1 MISNDSPLE
10 LIALHGS
17 LTVEYIIEL
26 MSIIFSN
33 DCIQLTYGLVHHIP
47 KQTRSWITSSGG
59 NSLLDRD
66 PNPETFSA
74 RLFLKKREKLPLCKN
89 LCNLFTDIDFVV
101 MIEKFILNMFCQL
114 KISLMLPLVL
124 GLFQAPRCTDADLAL
139 GVILFSIVAV
149 NDFTNDFGQVQDFRC
164 ILFNFSI

>member
-1 MISNDSPLE
+1 MKPCVVFENIWRPLPQLLTNFASLNWYKELNNKQRNKWRISMISNDSPLE

-33 DCIQLTYGLVHHIP
+33 DCIQLTYGLAHHIP
-47 KQTRSWITSSGG
+47 KQTRSWITSSCG

-89 LCNLFTDIDFVV
+89 VNFNKVMQSIYWYRFCCNDR
-101 MIEKFILNMFCQL
+101 
-114 KISLMLPLVL
+114 KIYS
-124 GLFQAPRCTDADLAL
+124 
-139 GVILFSIVAV
+139 
-149 NDFTNDFGQVQDFRC
+149 
-164 ILFNFSI
+164 